1 MTLTHVD
8 IVFQIIV
15 FLFAISVHESAHA
28 WTAYRCGDPTA
39 FMLGRVTLNPIKHID
54 LFGTVIMPILA
65 MLTHLPLIGWAK
77 PTPVN
82 TRNLKRFVRDDIF
95 VSLAG
100 IAVNLIVA
108 GLAVVGLV
116 ILIVAIPGGKAG
128 VAEAINFRFTGE
140 LAHFSQ
146 SSIVPL
152 GLLLYEMMTIN
163 VLLACFN
170 IIPVPPLDGSHV
182 LRHMLPNSIR
192 EVYDNV
198 GRFGLLILMFWG
210 GRILGPLIN
219 PVLSFFD
226 SILFKFYQ

>member
-15 FLFAISVHESAHA
+15 FLFAISAHESAHA

-54 LFGTVIMPILA
+54 VFGTIVMPLLA

-82 TRNLKRFVRDDIF
+82 SRHFKNLVRDDIM

-100 IAVNLIVA
+100 IVVNLIIAV
-108 GLAVVGLV
+108 LATVGLV
-116 ILIVAIPGGKAG
+116 VVMVALPGGRPA
-128 VAEAINFRFTGE
+128 VVEALQFHFTGQLE
-140 LAHFSQ
+140 QISQ
-146 SSIVPL
+146 SIAVPL
-152 GLLLYEMMTIN
+152 SLLLYDMMMIN

-182 LRHMLPNSIR
+182 LRHMLPQGMR
-192 EVYDNV
+192 DVYDNV
-198 GRFGLLILMFWG
+198 GRFGLLLLMFWG
-210 GRILGPLIN
+210 GRILWPIMQPILG
-219 PVLSFFD
+219 FFHFI
-226 SILFKFYQ
+226 ILKFL

>member
-1 MTLTHVD
+1 MTAAHVD
-8 IVFQIIV
+8 IVFQVIV

-28 WTAYRCGDPTA
+28 YVAYRCGDPTA

-54 LFGTVIMPILA
+54 PIGTIVMPVLA

-82 TRNLKRFVRDDIF
+82 TRNLKHYVRDDVM

-100 IAVNLIVA
+100 IFANLIVA
-108 GLAVVGLV
+108 TLSVIALVVV
-116 ILIVAIPGGKAG
+116 IVAVPGGRAAVG
-128 VAEAINFRFTGE
+128 TALNFQFTGE
-140 LAHFSQ
+140 LAQWST
-146 SSIVPL
+146 SALVPFA
-152 GLLLYEMMTIN
+152 LLLYDMMFIN

-182 LRHMLPNSIR
+182 LRHMLPPGVR
-192 EVYDNV
+192 EIYDNV

-210 GRILGPLIN
+210 GRILGPLMF
-219 PVLSFFD
+219 PVRDLFD
-226 SILFKFYQ
+226 SVLLKFYQ

>member
-28 WTAYRCGDPTA
+28 WTAYKCGDPTA

-82 TRNLKRFVRDDIF
+82 TRNLKRFVRDDVL

-100 IAVNLIVA
+100 IFINLIIAV
-108 GLAVVGLV
+108 LAVIGLV
-116 ILIVAIPGGKAG
+116 ILIVAVPGGRAA

-146 SSIVPL
+146 SAIVPL

-182 LRHMLPNSIR
+182 LRHMLPSGVRQI
-192 EVYDNV
+192 YDNV
-198 GRFGLLILMFWG
+198 GTFGLLILMFWG

-219 PVLSFFD
+219 PVQGFFD
-226 SILFKFYQ
+226 SILLKFYQ